1 VQGRVSKA
9 AMREVVKGRG
19 KPLHVKA
26 REEGVL
32 EEGKGAS
39 EKLGAVDKKKE

>member
-1 VQGRVSKA
+1 MQGRVSKA
-9 AMREVVKGRG
+9 AMREAVKGRG

-32 EEGKGAS
+32 EEGVEEKG
-39 EKLGAVDKKKE
+39 GKKV

>member
-1 VQGRVSKA
+1 MQGRVSKA
-9 AMREVVKGRG
+9 AMREAVKGRG

-32 EEGKGAS
+32 EEGKLEGAN
-39 EKLGAVDKKKE
+39 KV